1 MISEIAARI
10 AKVVVEGLLDIKGDT
25 EARPRPEPNAISM
38 MVTAVATKAAEAPPE
53 GPLGGP
59 DLGPVTDTTAT
70 DHCAFCARQKAS
82 GRENFTLIPN
92 GTLALR
98 TV

>member
-1 MISEIAARI
+1 MISEIAART
-10 AKVVVEGLLDIKGDT
+10 AKVVVEGLLVMKGDT

-59 DLGPVTDTTAT
+59 DLGPVTD
-70 DHCAFCARQKAS
+70 DGDRSLRLLCAAEGKWAREFHS
-82 GRENFTLIPN
+82 YPERD
-92 GTLALR
+92 R
-98 TV
+98 RH